1 MRERRKVGHQ
11 ARSCT
16 VKLIVCAGQCGPR
29 LGDGQRL
36 ESSQRQVLSRLR
48 ASFHM
53 FRSIAVFRSCLSII

>member
-16 VKLIVCAGQCGPR
+16 VKLIVCAGQCGPW

-36 ESSQRQVLSRLR
+36 ESSQRQVFELL
-48 ASFHM
+48 AYVHM
-53 FRSIAVFRSCLSII
+53 FRSIAVFRSCLSTI